1 MERDMQIRVQ
11 KGTCQVLERNLH
23 KRVER
28 QRLGMERDLRMS
40 GNRTCEKKKH
50 IGVGM
55 KKMHSVGKGTGTN
68 LGHLCV
74 VRTYNTEY

>member
-1 MERDMQIRVQ
+1 MERDMPRKVAIELVR
-11 KGTCQVLERNLH
+11 KT
-23 KRVER
+23 
-28 QRLGMERDLRMS
+28 
-40 GNRTCEKKKH
+40 KH

-74 VRTYNTEY
+74 VRTYNKEY